1 MLYRL
6 SYRLTERRGRIVA
19 LTLSVCLGGSTTTF
33 IGLNQTN
40 RINLSINVVRFWIG
54 RFTFYV

>member
-1 MLYRL
+1 
-6 SYRLTERRGRIVA
+6 
-19 LTLSVCLGGSTTTF
+19 
-33 IGLNQTN
+33 LNQTN